1 MTDYS
6 AMTMSELFSAWVNNW
21 KVLQTGLNEIV
32 GDSPMP
38 DPREIAKQLVEMP
51 EDIWTGMFES
61 DTASADLRS
70 TMDLQELLANINL
83 ENAQILKVALAKNGR
98 L

>member
-32 GDSPMP
+32 GDTPMP
-38 DPREIAKQLVEMP
+38 DPREIAKMLIEMP
-51 EDIWTGMFES
+51 EDIWVGMFES
-61 DTASADLRS
+61 ESTSSDLRR

-83 ENAQILKVALAKNGR
+83 ENAEILKVALAKNGQS
-98 L
+98 